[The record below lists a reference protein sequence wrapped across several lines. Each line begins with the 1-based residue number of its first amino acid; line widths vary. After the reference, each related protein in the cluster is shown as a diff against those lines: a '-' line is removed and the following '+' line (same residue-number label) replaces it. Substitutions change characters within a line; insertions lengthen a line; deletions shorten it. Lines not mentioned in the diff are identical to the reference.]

1 MGKAKAKG
9 SNPEIEQGAGLML
22 TDELQGQRPPSISG
36 TLVSNMIIY

>member
-1 MGKAKAKG
+1 MGEEKAKD

-22 TDELQGQRPPSISG
+22 TDGLQGRSLPSISG